1 MASPYRNVS
10 RSSYA
15 HWERGCRGC
24 RGGRSPGKF
33 VPLPCP
39 APKPWRG
46 WRRQPQAA
54 GCSQGCILALLGTNP
69 VGINQNQDIA
79 FKDLSFGSSEINQ
92 NGFTWPRLLQAYI
105 CLKHLFFKSKELCLL
120 LFLFLL
126 PCSPRLF
133 SFSFLLHILFFL
145 SSSPWLPSK
154 CKKSRGR
161 QHQAPVWLSV
171 RRLPFIVTHFVVTS
185 Q

>member
-39 APKPWRG
+39 ARPQSLG
-46 WRRQPQAA
+46 EDGGSSHRQQAA
-54 GCSQGCILALLGTNP
+54 ARDVSSALLGTNP
-69 VGINQNQDIA
+69 VGINQKQDIA
-79 FKDLSFGSSEINQ
+79 FKELSFGSSEINQ
-92 NGFTWPRLLQAYI
+92 NGFTRPRLLQAYI

-126 PCSPRLF
+126 PCSSRLF
-133 SFSFLLHILFFL
+133 SLSFLLHILFSFL
-145 SSSPWLPSK
+145 LPPGSPPNV
-154 CKKSRGR
+154 KSQEDGNIKLRFGS
-161 QHQAPVWLSV
+161 L
-171 RRLPFIVTHFVVTS
+171 
-185 Q
+185 